1 MRVLTGIEVKHNRR
15 YGADCVQSLGSTET
29 APEIAAPHQNEGPHL
44 AAGLRARTSADRSGA
59 RGKNDVPG
67 SQWLIQS
74 SELKDPETVRLRRGS
89 APIPRTARLSAERG
103 VLSRLPC
110 GAPKNG
116 AVLTEPLSPQKIHL
130 LRRNGSPWL
139 LSFRRTLRAPPVGR
153 HRDITLS
160 IGLQTYFS
168 ISVDQTGL
176 LIEEENEKLS
186 NFDRTAKTEKVNFQ
200 EHLMKPDFYTKP
212 FLLSSRSCSA

>member
-15 YGADCVQSLGSTET
+15 YGADCVQPLGSTET

-89 APIPRTARLSAERG
+89 APIPHTARLSA
-103 VLSRLPC
+103 
-110 GAPKNG
+110 
-116 AVLTEPLSPQKIHL
+116 
-130 LRRNGSPWL
+130 RREGFCQACPAA
-139 LSFRRTLRAPPVGR
+139 RR
-153 HRDITLS
+153 
-160 IGLQTYFS
+160 
-168 ISVDQTGL
+168 
-176 LIEEENEKLS
+176 K
-186 NFDRTAKTEKVNFQ
+186 TA
-200 EHLMKPDFYTKP
+200 
-212 FLLSSRSCSA
+212 RS